1 MSETLRDHT
10 LAWLDSIGA
19 DGLFNEDFPDCE
31 ISKDALRSLMGILAD
46 AVPAYRHADGTYH
59 TEKEVPKAA
68 SVCIHGS
75 GNCLGVKNCMGA
87 FADCLDREK
96 AASQS
101 AELELASIA
110 FNARMNTPD
119 GYAKMIAE
127 FKAFLEVERDAQR
140 QAGRE
145 EAMADYEKVS
155 ASRLALVRE
164 LDVALNGE
172 NAAIQASL
180 CDIVAQVKRD
190 GLASAIRSALEAAAD
205 RFCETYCC
213 IAPLDCLKK
222 HKSCYLRKAIIAPI
236 QETSKALSDLEAQV
250 KL

>member
-19 DGLFNEDFPDCE
+19 DGLRTIPDKHGSMLFFEKQE
-31 ISKDALRSLMGILAD
+31 INLALEIEKASEL
-46 AVPAYRHADGTYH
+46 VPAYRHADGTYH

-145 EAMADYEKVS
+145 EAMRAIYLLGELMSYDNFDTFPPNLKE
-155 ASRLALVRE
+155 RVRE
-164 LDVALNGE
+164 YMDIMEAKPDAGKGE
-172 NAAIQASL
+172 
-180 CDIVAQVKRD
+180 
-190 GLASAIRSALEAAAD
+190 
-205 RFCETYCC
+205 
-213 IAPLDCLKK
+213 
-222 HKSCYLRKAIIAPI
+222 
-236 QETSKALSDLEAQV
+236 
-250 KL
+250 

>member
-127 FKAFLEVERDAQR
+127 FKAFLEAERDAQL

-145 EAMADYEKVS
+145 EAMRAIYLLGELMSYDNFDTFPPNLKE
-155 ASRLALVRE
+155 RVRE
-164 LDVALNGE
+164 YMDIMEAKPDAGKGE
-172 NAAIQASL
+172 
-180 CDIVAQVKRD
+180 
-190 GLASAIRSALEAAAD
+190 
-205 RFCETYCC
+205 
-213 IAPLDCLKK
+213 
-222 HKSCYLRKAIIAPI
+222 
-236 QETSKALSDLEAQV
+236 
-250 KL
+250 

>member
-1 MSETLRDHT
+1 
-10 LAWLDSIGA
+10 
-19 DGLFNEDFPDCE
+19 
-31 ISKDALRSLMGILAD
+31 
-46 AVPAYRHADGTYH
+46 
-59 TEKEVPKAA
+59 
-68 SVCIHGS
+68 
-75 GNCLGVKNCMGA
+75 
-87 FADCLDREK
+87 
-96 AASQS
+96 
-101 AELELASIA
+101 
-110 FNARMNTPD
+110 
-119 GYAKMIAE
+119 
-127 FKAFLEVERDAQR
+127 
-140 QAGRE
+140 
-145 EAMADYEKVS
+145 
-155 ASRLALVRE
+155 LALVRE